1 MIRDILSP
9 FFPLFFLSGQP
20 SRAGPLF
27 RFLSNL
33 VGVPMPKSQ
42 AGAFAAASF
51 AFLVSFIA
59 WEAGLIA
66 LPFVVITAFV
76 LALIFIA

>member
-1 MIRDILSP
+1 
-9 FFPLFFLSGQP
+9 
-20 SRAGPLF
+20 
-27 RFLSNL
+27 
-33 VGVPMPKSQ
+33 MPKSQ